1 MAVSG
6 GGGDRGAERRPSE
19 FIARLV
25 RDPRNPPEV
34 VEIVGYVG
42 AAAEA
47 GRTRVY
53 LDTTLQN
60 YVEIEEGKI
69 LHVEPVAEA
78 QLGLSHVFVAAD
90 AQIFPPPERPPRLDA
105 RSVFGGAVYQDY
117 RSAETLSPVIPRE
130 SNPARTVSTTFGACS
145 ILLSSRCYRRS
156 IYRKTKNADGQR
168 SSACVLHQ
176 LQSCTHTEWHQA
188 GAILR

>member
-1 MAVSG
+1 MAEPEG
-6 GGGDRGAERRPSE
+6 RGERRGERRPSE

-25 RDPRNPPEV
+25 TDPSNPPEV
-34 VEIVGYVG
+34 VEIIGYVG

-47 GRTRVY
+47 GRTRIY

-60 YVEIEEGKI
+60 YVEVEEGNI

-105 RSVFGGAVYQDY
+105 R
-117 RSAETLSPVIPRE
+117 
-130 SNPARTVSTTFGACS
+130 
-145 ILLSSRCYRRS
+145 
-156 IYRKTKNADGQR
+156 
-168 SSACVLHQ
+168 
-176 LQSCTHTEWHQA
+176 
-188 GAILR
+188 